1 MQSSVI
7 DFFPEKLLYRTSEKA
22 GSLFIVGPRIYPTVG
37 IGYQFQIKQ
46 QRNTKCNGCMSV
58 VSNIKL
64 GLGSNATTEEIQEV
78 VNGACKVQRAQFTVQ
93 VRNKCT

>member
-1 MQSSVI
+1 
-7 DFFPEKLLYRTSEKA
+7 
-22 GSLFIVGPRIYPTVG
+22 
-37 IGYQFQIKQ
+37 
-46 QRNTKCNGCMSV
+46 MSV

-93 VRNKCT
+93 VRNKST